1 VRQTVRLGRIAGI
14 PIGANAGVLVIV
26 AILLVGLAAA
36 QFPAAAPGRGG
47 AAYLLAA
54 AVTVVVFLASLL
66 AHELAHALVAQANGV
81 RVEAITLWL
90 LGGVAQLR
98 GQLRTPRAELAV
110 AVVGP
115 LTSLLLGGVFWV
127 ARAGLAAA
135 GADVLIVAAAGYLA
149 LVNVL
154 LAVFNLLP
162 AAPLD
167 GGRVLRAAVWQVTGD
182 EIRSA
187 VVASRA
193 GRVLGYALI
202 VLGVAVVLL
211 TPGLGGLWWAL
222 IGWFLVHAASA
233 EEEHARLSQ
242 RLGGVRVGDVMA
254 RDPVTVAP
262 QATVAEVVDTH
273 VLRYRFSTY
282 PLTDE
287 AGRLIGLATLNRI
300 RAVAPA
306 ERGHTRL
313 IDVACP
319 PEQVPTARADE
330 QLLDLLPRMAG
341 CSDGRA
347 VVLDPADRVVGI
359 VSPSDISRTLA
370 VTDLRPAE
378 PYPMRGAD
386 LNVAPPEGVPSG
398 RMAPG
403 SALSG

>member
-1 VRQTVRLGRIAGI
+1 MRQTLRLGRVAGI
-14 PIGANAGVLVIV
+14 QIGANAGVLVIV
-26 AILLVGLAAA
+26 AILVVGLAAA
-36 QFPAAAPGRGG
+36 QFPAAEPGRGG
-47 AAYLLAA
+47 GAYLLAA
-54 AVTVVVFLASLL
+54 AVTVVLFLASLL

-81 RVEAITLWL
+81 RVETITLWL

-98 GQLRTPRAELAV
+98 GRLRTPRAELAV

-115 LTSLLLGGVFWV
+115 LTSLLLGGVFWLV
-127 ARAGLAAA
+127 RVGLAAA
-135 GADVLIVAAAGYLA
+135 GADRLVVAAASYLA

-167 GGRVLRAAVWQVTGD
+167 GGRVLRAAVWRATGD
-182 EIRSA
+182 EVRSA
-187 VVASRA
+187 IVASQA
-193 GRVLGYALI
+193 GRALGYALI

-233 EEEHARLSQ
+233 EEEHARLSR
-242 RLGGVRVGDVMA
+242 RLGGVRVGEVMA
-254 RDPVTVAP
+254 RDPVTVPP

-287 AGRLIGLATLNRI
+287 AGRLVGLATLNRI
-300 RAVAPA
+300 RAVAPD
-306 ERGHTRL
+306 ERGRTRL

-330 QLLDLLPRMAG
+330 PLLDLLPRLAG

-347 VVLDPADRVVGI
+347 VVVDAADRVVGI
-359 VSPSDISRTLA
+359 VSPSDISRALV

-378 PYPMRGAD
+378 PYPVRGAD
-386 LNVAPPEGVPSG
+386 LNVAAPERAAGG
-398 RMAPG
+398 RIAPG
-403 SALSG
+403 PALPG